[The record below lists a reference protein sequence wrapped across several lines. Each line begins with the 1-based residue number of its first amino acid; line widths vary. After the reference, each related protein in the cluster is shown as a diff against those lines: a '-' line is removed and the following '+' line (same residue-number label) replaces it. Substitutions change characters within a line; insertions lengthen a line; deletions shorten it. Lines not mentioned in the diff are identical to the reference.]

1 MESTKKKVEHH
12 LKKALEEIRPS
23 KSRSRS
29 GSPVRA
35 ERKETATHEKKER
48 KKREPK
54 EKPAK
59 IHVCREKK
67 TGLYKKCTEPKKEPK
82 KKEPKNK

>member
-1 MESTKKKVEHH
+1 MDATNKKVEHH
-12 LKKALEEIRPS
+12 LKKALETIRPS
-23 KSRSRS
+23 KARSRS

-35 ERKETATHEKKER
+35 ERKER

-59 IHVCREKK
+59 IHVCREPASGK
-67 TGLYKKCTEPKKEPK
+67 YKKCSTPK
-82 KKEPKNK
+82 KK

>member
-1 MESTKKKVEHH
+1 MESTKKKVVHH
-12 LKKALEEIRPS
+12 LKKALAEITPS
-23 KSRSRS
+23 KPRSRS
-29 GSPVRA
+29 SSPVRA
-35 ERKETATHEKKER
+35 EKKETVAHEKKER

-67 TGLYKKCTEPKKEPK
+67 TGLYKKCATPKKETK
-82 KKEPKNK
+82 KK